1 MTGTAFN
8 WSNRKVLVTGCTGFL
23 GSAVVRE
30 LLGRGAEVIGLVR
43 DRAGEALLTRNQL
56 NGRVR
61 VVRGRVEDL
70 FRIHSALAI
79 HEVQTVFHLTGPVG
93 GNQDLGIAT
102 VIEAIRR
109 YDPRTP
115 VVTARPT
122 NAPPVHGQPPVL
134 PAVARFGEVFG
145 EGDRR
150 TDRIVPRTIPGLLG
164 MGEGDRAAVRDGRAR
179 DYVFVDDAARAC
191 VMLSEAVATRP
202 EARIRDVIFASG
214 WEKTDQQLIAMIR
227 DLLASRTVPSLAA
240 ETPPHALGWVPQ
252 LGFSEALARTIAW
265 YRDSMSARGP
275 EASQAPFPRRSAA

>member
-30 LLGRGAEVIGLVR
+30 LLGRGAEVVGLVR
-43 DRAGEALLTRNQL
+43 DRAGEAALTRNQL

-70 FRIHSALAI
+70 FRIHSAVAI
-79 HEVQTVFHLTGPVG
+79 HEVNAVFHLTGPVG

-102 VIEAIRR
+102 VVEAVRR

-122 NAPPVHGQPPVL
+122 GAPPVHGQPPVL
-134 PAVARFGEVFG
+134 PAVARFGEIFG
-145 EGDRR
+145 RGDRSS
-150 TDRIVPRTIPGLLG
+150 DRIIPRTILGLLG
-164 MGEGDRAAVRDGRAR
+164 SGGNDCGAVRDGRAR

-191 VMLSEAVATRP
+191 VMLAEAVGTRP
-202 EARIRDVIFASG
+202 EARLQDVAFASG

-227 DLLASRTVPSLAA
+227 DLFAGRSVPSLAA
-240 ETPPHALGWVPQ
+240 EIPPHPLGWAPQ
-252 LGFSEALARTIAW
+252 FSFTEALARTIAC
-265 YRDSMSARGP
+265 YRDPTSASGLK
-275 EASQAPFPRRSAA
+275 ASPAPFSRRSAA